1 MTLTRWQSL
10 QPYLDDAFDAA
21 TQERAALVQRLHA
34 QDPALAGHLQQMLH
48 SEGLA
53 NGEGFLAA
61 APDTT
66 GLSGGAPGQRL
77 GAYTLQ
83 ELIAQ
88 GGMGQVWLA
97 RRTDGQYDGQVA
109 IKLLAAAQLD
119 GQQTERFRREGQI
132 LARMR
137 HPHIAH
143 IIDAGIADATAHGA
157 AQPYL
162 VLEHVQGQ
170 RLDVGCDAL
179 ALGVHARLRHFIAL
193 LDAVEHAHRH
203 LVVHRDIKPG
213 NVLLSDEGQVKLLDF
228 GIAKLLADDHN
239 PAGAA
244 TVTARAGTLLTP
256 GFAAPEQWAGE
267 PITTATDVFA
277 LGVLLYVLLAGRHPT
292 LQEGSTMGQ
301 ALHATLNTP
310 APRLSATPVSTALA
324 AQRSTTPAGLR
335 KQLRG
340 DLDRV
345 LAKALQINPAL
356 RYASAAHFA
365 DDIKRVLANRP
376 VLATQPSLW
385 QVLHK
390 FAQRQRVPLAVA
402 AVSSMAVVMLA
413 GHTLQQRVQVQASA
427 SRAATVDGLLH
438 AMFRGM
444 SPDLAAQRRF
454 TAPEL
459 LGRAQAYLQESSGLD
474 AATTRQAQMRMADLY
489 RDVGAYDDAL
499 RTLGAQLALATAAGD
514 VATQVEA
521 RLQLAD
527 VHIKLHQV
535 DEAGA
540 HLDWLEGASAGLPS
554 VSLLAAVQLLSLR
567 GEWMWQRGLHAA
579 AEEHLARAQRQL
591 LGAGAPSSP
600 TLVDLQARIAHVRG
614 MVATDV
620 GNAKTALQHLR
631 KADALFAQRGEEG
644 LTSRLNIV
652 RDLARAEA
660 GLGRYGQATALLRP
674 ALLQLDERLGPD
686 HPVAQDAAAALL
698 VALARTGQFAQ
709 AQTLVQRLEQSTG
722 VERPRLVFYA
732 QQIQARMLSHQGQ
745 AEAAEPILRDMLE
758 QRLKADPQP
767 HPATEPMRRA
777 YGEALLRLG
786 RNAQALGVLQETQ
799 TRQLQLVEA
808 NHNTVAVT
816 GVLLGCA
823 LARTGDVDQAR
834 RTWQAASTALQ
845 EQLGS
850 DHPFVLVT
858 AAYLALAEPAN
869 TGNQAQREHLAQRLE
884 ADLGWQQGAS
894 TMAQLLRKRTG
905 VQDWST
911 LPALL

>member
-34 QDPALAGHLQQMLH
+34 QDPALANHLQQMLH

-66 GLSGGAPGQRL
+66 GLNGATPGQRL

-143 IIDAGIADATAHGA
+143 IIDAGIAEATAHSA

-179 ALGVHARLRHFIAL
+179 MLDVNSRLRHFIAL

-267 PITTATDVFA
+267 TVTTATDVFA
-277 LGVLLYVLLAGRHPT
+277 LGVLLYVLLVGRHPT

-324 AQRSTTPAGLR
+324 AQRSTTPTGLR

-402 AVSSMAVVMLA
+402 AASSVAVLVLA
-413 GHTLQQRVQVQASA
+413 GYTVQQRVQVQASA

-514 VATQVEA
+514 VATQTEA

-540 HLDWLEGASAGLPS
+540 HLDWLEAARPQQRATPTQTAAQ
-554 VSLLAAVQLLSLR
+554 LLALR
-567 GEWMWQRGLHAA
+567 GEWYWQRNEWAA
-579 AEEHLARAQRQL
+579 AEHKLSQAQQMQMTESADTGPLGLDLSARTAQ
-591 LGAGAPSSP
+591 
-600 TLVDLQARIAHVRG
+600 IRG
-614 MVATDV
+614 KVAV
-620 GNAKTALQHLR
+620 AQGNPRTALEHFR
-631 KADALFAQRGEEG
+631 VADQLFAQRGEEG
-644 LTSRLNIV
+644 
-652 RDLARAEA
+652 RAERLYMLQDMA
-660 GLGRYGQATALLRP
+660 WAEIWLGRFAHAAALLRP
-674 ALLQLDERLGPD
+674 AVQQLDLRLGPE
-686 HPVAQDAAAALL
+686 HPAAQDAAAALL
-698 VALARTGQFAQ
+698 LATARLGDFAQ
-709 AQTLVQRLEQSTG
+709 AQLLLQRLYRSSGAEK
-722 VERPRLVFYA
+722 PRLTDYA
-732 QQIQARMLSHQGQ
+732 RQLEGRMLNHQGRPDS
-745 AEAAEPILRDMLE
+745 AELVLRSLLAERLLIDPKPSSVTEPI
-758 QRLKADPQP
+758 
-767 HPATEPMRRA
+767 RRA
-777 YGEALLRLG
+777 LGETLLRLSK
-786 RNAQALGVLQETQ
+786 NEEALALLKETQ
-799 TRQLQLVEA
+799 SRQLQMVPPT
-808 NHNTVAVT
+808 HNTVATT

-823 LARTGDVDQAR
+823 QARLGMLKEAAETWRASQASLMSTLGESHPFTQVATAYLGLLAPAGAESLARR
-834 RTWQAASTALQ
+834 KL
-845 EQLGS
+845 
-850 DHPFVLVT
+850 
-858 AAYLALAEPAN
+858 LAEQIE
-869 TGNQAQREHLAQRLE
+869 TG
-884 ADLGWQQGAS
+884 LGWQSGAS
-894 TMAQLLRKRTG
+894 ELARLLRAEQSPK
-905 VQDWST
+905 DWRS
-911 LPALL
+911 LPVVL

>member
-34 QDPALAGHLQQMLH
+34 QDPTLAGHLQQMLR

-66 GLSGGAPGQRL
+66 GLSGATPGQRL

-109 IKLLAAAQLD
+109 IKLLSAAQLD
-119 GQQTERFRREGQI
+119 SQQTERFRREGQI

-143 IIDAGIADATAHGA
+143 IIDAGIAEATTHGA
-157 AQPYL
+157 GQPYL

-179 ALGVHARLRHFIAL
+179 ALGVPARLRHFIAL

-239 PAGAA
+239 PAGAT

-267 PITTATDVFA
+267 TVTTATDVFA
-277 LGVLLYVLLAGRHPT
+277 LGVLLYVLLVGRHPT

-310 APRLSATPVSTALA
+310 APRLSATPVSTVQA
-324 AQRSTTPAGLR
+324 AQRGTTPAGLR

-356 RYASAAHFA
+356 RYASAAHLA

-376 VLATQPSLW
+376 VHATQPSLW

-390 FAQRQRVPLAVA
+390 FAQRHRVPLAVA
-402 AVSSMAVVMLA
+402 AASSVAVVVLA
-413 GHTLQQRVQVQASA
+413 GYTLQQRVQAQASA
-427 SRAATVDGLLH
+427 SRAATVNGLLH

-459 LGRAQAYLQESSGLD
+459 LGRAQAYLQDAPGLD
-474 AATTRQAQMRMADLY
+474 ATTTRQAQMRMADLY

-499 RTLGAQLALATAAGD
+499 RTLGAQLAQATAAGD
-514 VATQVEA
+514 VATQTEA

-535 DEAGA
+535 DEAGV
-540 HLDWLEGASAGLPS
+540 HLDWLEVPRPQR
-554 VSLLAAVQLLSLR
+554 LATPTQTAAQLQALR
-567 GEWMWQRGLHAA
+567 GEWYWQRDLYAA
-579 AEEHLARAQRQL
+579 AEEQLARAQL
-591 LGAGAPSSP
+591 LLQGAPVQP
-600 TLVDLQARIAHVRG
+600 GFDTQDWQARIAHTRG
-614 MVATDV
+614 MVATAM
-620 GNAKTALQHLR
+620 GNPQTALQHLR
-631 KADALFAQRGEEG
+631 TADAIFALRGEEG
-644 LTSRLNIV
+644 MANRLNMV
-652 RDLARAEA
+652 RDLARAETW
-660 GLGRYGQATALLRP
+660 LGRYAQAAELLRP

-686 HPVAQDAAAALL
+686 HPVAQDAAAVLL
-698 VALARTGQFAQ
+698 VAVARTGRFGEAQ
-709 AQTLVQRLEQSTG
+709 DLVQRLNRSTG
-722 VERPRLVFYA
+722 AERPRLVFYA
-732 QQIQARMLSHQGQ
+732 QQVHARMLNHQGQ
-745 AEAAEPILRDMLE
+745 AAVAEPILRDMLE
-758 QRLKADPQP
+758 QRLRDDPGP
-767 HPATEPMRRA
+767 HAATEPMRRA
-777 YGEALLRLG
+777 YGESLLRLG
-786 RNAQALGVLQETQ
+786 RNAQALDVLRETQ
-799 TRQLQLVEA
+799 TRQLQLVTPK
-808 NHNTVAVT
+808 HNTVAVT

-823 LARTGDVDQAR
+823 QARTGDLAQAR
-834 RTWQAASTALQ
+834 RTWQAASASLM
-845 EQLGS
+845 EELGA
-850 DHPFVLVT
+850 DHPFALVS
-858 AAYLALAEPAN
+858 AAYLALADTTPNAPL
-869 TGNQAQREHLAQRLE
+869 RETLAHRLE
-884 ADLGWQQGAS
+884 ADLGWQQGA
-894 TMAQLLRKRTG
+894 TRLAQLLRSRAP
-905 VQDWST
+905 VQDWSS